1 MRDLTDEESWKRELY
16 NLLFIQ
22 HDYDAAIKL
31 RKKNIPK
38 QLFHYSAISEHFWDS
53 MKGVQHPDH
62 ATPHHAIWLS
72 SPDSLNDPYDCWLHI
87 DLKELGFDFELAK
100 MMHGFGLVK
109 KKDERIK
116 RIIHYYATGCS
127 DKTKIA
133 EYKRELEVAFSK
145 SDSVVDSIIA
155 VCEKYQPSEPYR
167 KTTYDLIQK
176 KLDEIYTKT
185 PIEVFKEYIKDYCV
199 FSFCESNQDILMWSH
214 YAKSH
219 TGVCLEYNTNQLL
232 GNPCAPNIYNSLI
245 PIIYEKQPL
254 DLKQIFQDRDIIRI
268 SGLLHEASMRKNIA
282 WSYEKEWRFSHQLL
296 PDTSPICDKRVYP
309 FYPPTRIHL
318 GLRMSK
324 EDRDRI
330 VGIANAY
337 HIPVSEI
344 RMDPTE
350 YKLYSVPL
358 EPAESSK
365 ID

>member
-1 MRDLTDEESWKRELY
+1 MRDLIDEESWKHELY

-31 RKKNIPK
+31 RDKNIPK
-38 QLFHYSAISEHFWDS
+38 QLFHYSAISDHFWES
-53 MKGVQHPDH
+53 MEGIPHPKS
-62 ATPHHAIWLS
+62 ATPYHTIWLS
-72 SPDSLNDPYDCWLHI
+72 CPDSLNDPYDCWLHI

-100 MMHGFGLVK
+100 IHYGFGLVM

-116 RIIHYYATGCS
+116 AIIDSYSKKCS
-127 DKTKIA
+127 DTTNIDA
-133 EYKRELEVAFSK
+133 YKNELEIAFSK
-145 SDSVVDSIIA
+145 SDSIVDSVIS
-155 VCEKYQPSEPYR
+155 VCEKYQPSEEGW
-167 KTTYDLIQK
+167 TETYKVIEK
-176 KLDEIYTKT
+176 KLDEIYTKS
-185 PIEVFKEYIKDYCV
+185 PIEIFKEYIKDYCV
-199 FSFCESNQDILMWSH
+199 FSFCESNLDILMWSH

-219 TGVCLEYNTNQLL
+219 TGVCLEYDTNQLL
-232 GNPCAPNIYNSLI
+232 EKQSASNIYNSLI

-282 WSYEKEWRFSHQLL
+282 WSYEKEWRLSHQLL
-296 PDTSPICDKRVYP
+296 PDPSPICDKRVYP

-324 EDRDRI
+324 EDRERI

-337 HIPVSEI
+337 QIPLSEI
-344 RMDPTE
+344 RMHPTE

-358 EPAESSK
+358 EPGGSK
-365 ID
+365 